1 MYPADVKQKCMA
13 KKIAFLSNFV
23 FEKRHNFLSL
33 PFMEDFNEHYNCIL
47 FLLLADVPLA
57 AGHYLEN
64 SSALKIKVE
73 IAQPLVTVNQ
83 IAANEPIPTSSQV
96 KDLCQ
101 DLFMAHYVFR

>member
-1 MYPADVKQKCMA
+1 MNIINY
-13 KKIAFLSNFV
+13 
-23 FEKRHNFLSL
+23 
-33 PFMEDFNEHYNCIL
+33 IL

-101 DLFMAHYVFR
+101 DLFMAHYVFNNVLLYVFQTQCSSQLR

>member
-1 MYPADVKQKCMA
+1 MFC
-13 KKIAFLSNFV
+13 
-23 FEKRHNFLSL
+23 L
-33 PFMEDFNEHYNCIL
+33 P
-47 FLLLADVPLA
+47 ADVPLA

-96 KDLCQ
+96 KHFCQ
-101 DLFMAHYVFR
+101 DLLLAHFSLDNVLR